1 MTKPANRT
9 HKSSPGFASLL
20 VVTSVG
26 IALLILLISMYRNTA
41 DAHDIQKNNLLK
53 NDYQQREDAF
63 LRALT
68 NIIPNRAILC
78 MKKPNSK
85 NDESLQWK
93 SIIEEALVM
102 SNSRQALAPEVA
114 VSLGITNV
122 RSGNNTDSNL
132 ELGAIISALA
142 GGTTDPDAI
151 TSGTN
156 ILAST
161 DFPPPLECSSSEQID
176 DSLYPI
182 VSRTKKYGPLASE
195 WVKASVDDFPRY
207 NLIDAPELHFNY
219 QNGSTLIAKHNWWAF
234 EMSFADQDA
243 SKTNVIT
250 RKKKYLVSLYEI
262 PSQLPISASAF
273 TTFGAH
279 SDGTEWSNVSLGGS
293 VFAEKV
299 VTEGAF
305 STDAISA
312 RKGVELSSATT
323 VNGTTTGGVAGSN
336 PFVSN
341 ARELSETEGKVFPIS
356 SSSDGGRVSFI
367 PINRGLEF
375 YDRYAADLPP
385 PTPLGPPGDENAWKE
400 FDDWLHQ
407 KESADAVSPTSWDYY
422 SIGAKQ
428 CGMRLDVTDVT
439 SSTDQTP
446 TTIKFSYFKYVPD
459 DINGTLK
466 PKRVSSVFSTND
478 PLGPYELDWPSPSDP
493 TFPFHVDRSYSSD
506 QKCIAIYPERL
517 ATWLVNNNGGDFDK
531 NNSISV
537 NVDYINNLSI
547 TKPSFPSIDKD
558 LAVMLMNAKDL
569 TTFTGGF
576 SLVTNMRLI
585 FTDDVNITP
594 TTTPPGIT
602 LPAGEDFH
610 PPVSFFS
617 PEKRYGDSDIPL
629 KIDIDGQLGSLAKG
643 NTEPIRIAD
652 LKTGYADQVVPEN
665 IKANLKTI
673 DHPAALPPINLMNW
687 MVVIREIHP
696 KYNPS
701 QN

>member
-1 MTKPANRT
+1 MKRFMTKPANRT

-26 IALLILLISMYRNTA
+26 IALLIILVSMYRNTV
-41 DAHDIQKNNLLK
+41 DAHAIQKNNLLK

-68 NIIPNRAILC
+68 NIIPNKAILC
-78 MKKPNSK
+78 MKPGSD

-93 SIIEEALVM
+93 SIIEDALVM

-114 VSLGITNV
+114 DSLGFTNI

-156 ILAST
+156 QLATS
-161 DFPPPLECSSSEQID
+161 DYPPPLECSASDQTT

-182 VSRTKKYGPLASE
+182 VSLNKKYGPSASG
-195 WVKASVDDFPRY
+195 WVKASVSDFPLY

-219 QNGSTLIAKHNWWAF
+219 QNDGTFIAKHNWWAF

-279 SDGTEWSNVSLGGS
+279 SDGTEWSNVSLRGS
-293 VFAEKV
+293 IFAEKV
-299 VTEGAF
+299 KTEGAF
-305 STDAISA
+305 STDAIAA
-312 RKGVELSSATT
+312 RKGVEVSTSTT
-323 VNGTTTGGVAGSN
+323 VNGTTTGGVTGSN

-341 ARELSETEGKVFPIS
+341 ARELAETQGNVFPIS

-375 YDRYAADLPP
+375 YDRY
-385 PTPLGPPGDENAWKE
+385 TGDPAEDNPDKNS
-400 FDDWLHQ
+400 
-407 KESADAVSPTSWDYY
+407 ESRLSDTSWNYY

-428 CGMRLDVTDVT
+428 CGMRLDVIDVI

-446 TTIKFSYFKYVPD
+446 TAIRFSYQYGDPD
-459 DINGTLK
+459 DGVVGNLVQ
-466 PKRVSSVFSTND
+466 VSKVFSKNPD
-478 PLGPYELDWPSPSDP
+478 PLNPEEEAWPDFLDLGGDI
-493 TFPFHVDRSYSSD
+493 FPFHVDKSYSSRP
-506 QKCIAIYPERL
+506 CIAIYPERL
-517 ATWLVNNNGGDFDK
+517 ATWLASNNGGFFES
-531 NNSISV
+531 NHSISV
-537 NVDYINNLSI
+537 NVDYVNNLEVA
-547 TKPSFPSIDKD
+547 KPPFPSDVGD
-558 LAVMLMNAKDL
+558 LAVMLIEAKDL
-569 TTFTGGF
+569 TAFTDGF

-594 TTTPPGIT
+594 MTTPPGIT
-602 LPAGEDFH
+602 LPTGEDYH
-610 PPVSFFS
+610 PPVSFFA
-617 PEKRYGDSDIPL
+617 PEKRYGDSGIAL

-643 NTEPIRIAD
+643 NAEPIRIAD

-665 IKANLKTI
+665 IVANLKTI
-673 DHPAALPPINLMNW
+673 DHPAALPPINMMNW

>member
-1 MTKPANRT
+1 
-9 HKSSPGFASLL
+9 
-20 VVTSVG
+20 
-26 IALLILLISMYRNTA
+26 MYRNTV
-41 DAHDIQKNNLLK
+41 DAHAIQKNNLLK

-68 NIIPNRAILC
+68 NIIPNKAILC
-78 MKKPNSK
+78 MKPDSD

-93 SIIEEALVM
+93 SIIEDALVM

-114 VSLGITNV
+114 DSLGFTNI

-132 ELGAIISALA
+132 EFGAIISALA
-142 GGTTDPDAI
+142 AGTIDPDAI

-156 ILAST
+156 QLATS
-161 DFPPPLECSSSEQID
+161 DYPPPLECSASDQTT

-182 VSRTKKYGPLASE
+182 VSLNKKYGLSASG
-195 WVKASVDDFPRY
+195 WVKASVSDFPLY

-219 QNGSTLIAKHNWWAF
+219 QNDGTFIAKHNWWAF

-250 RKKKYLVSLYEI
+250 RRKKYLVSLYEI

-279 SDGTEWSNVSLGGS
+279 SDGTEWSNVSLRGS
-293 VFAEKV
+293 IFAEKV
-299 VTEGAF
+299 KTEGAF
-305 STDAISA
+305 STDAIAA
-312 RKGVELSSATT
+312 RKGVEVSTSTT
-323 VNGTTTGGVAGSN
+323 VNGTTTGGVTGSN

-341 ARELSETEGKVFPIS
+341 ARELAETQGNVFPIS

-375 YDRYAADLPP
+375 YDRY
-385 PTPLGPPGDENAWKE
+385 TGDPAEDNPDKNS
-400 FDDWLHQ
+400 
-407 KESADAVSPTSWDYY
+407 ESRLSDTSWNYY

-428 CGMRLDVTDVT
+428 CGMRLDVIDVI

-446 TTIKFSYFKYVPD
+446 TAIRFSYQYDDPD
-459 DINGTLK
+459 DGVVGNLVQ
-466 PKRVSSVFSTND
+466 VSKVFSKNPD
-478 PLGPYELDWPSPSDP
+478 PLNPEEEAWPDFLDLGGDI
-493 TFPFHVDRSYSSD
+493 FPFHVDKSYSSRP
-506 QKCIAIYPERL
+506 CIAIYPERL
-517 ATWLVNNNGGDFDK
+517 ATWLVSNNAGFFESNH
-531 NNSISV
+531 SISV
-537 NVDYINNLSI
+537 NVDYVNNLEVA
-547 TKPSFPSIDKD
+547 KPPFPSDVGD
-558 LAVMLMNAKDL
+558 LAVMLIEAKDL
-569 TTFTGGF
+569 TAFTDGF

-594 TTTPPGIT
+594 MTTPAGIT

-610 PPVSFFS
+610 PPVSFFA
-617 PEKRYGDSDIPL
+617 PEKRYGDSGIAL

-643 NTEPIRIAD
+643 NAEPIRIAD

-665 IKANLKTI
+665 IVANLKTI
-673 DHPAALPPINLMNW
+673 DHPAALPPINMMNW

>member
-1 MTKPANRT
+1 MKRSMTKPANRT

-26 IALLILLISMYRNTA
+26 VALLIMLVSMYRNTV
-41 DAHDIQKNNLLK
+41 DAHAIQKNNLLK

-68 NIIPNRAILC
+68 NIIPNKAILC
-78 MKKPNSK
+78 MKPGSD

-93 SIIEEALVM
+93 SIIEDALVM

-114 VSLGITNV
+114 DSLGFTNI

-156 ILAST
+156 QLATS
-161 DFPPPLECSSSEQID
+161 DYPPPLECSASDQTT

-182 VSRTKKYGPLASE
+182 VSLNKKYGPSASG
-195 WVKASVDDFPRY
+195 WVKASVSDFPLY

-219 QNGSTLIAKHNWWAF
+219 QNDGTFIAKHNWWAF

-279 SDGTEWSNVSLGGS
+279 SDGTEWSNVSLRGS
-293 VFAEKV
+293 IFAEKV
-299 VTEGAF
+299 KTEGAF
-305 STDAISA
+305 STDAIAA
-312 RKGVELSSATT
+312 RKGVEVSTSTT
-323 VNGTTTGGVAGSN
+323 VNGTTTGGVTGSN

-341 ARELSETEGKVFPIS
+341 ARELAETQGNVFPIS

-375 YDRYAADLPP
+375 YDRY
-385 PTPLGPPGDENAWKE
+385 TGDPAEDNPDKNS
-400 FDDWLHQ
+400 
-407 KESADAVSPTSWDYY
+407 ESRLSDTSWNYY

-428 CGMRLDVTDVT
+428 CGMRLDVIDVI

-446 TTIKFSYFKYVPD
+446 TAIRFSYQYDDPD
-459 DINGTLK
+459 DGVVGNLVQ
-466 PKRVSSVFSTND
+466 VSKVFSKNPD
-478 PLGPYELDWPSPSDP
+478 PLNPEEEAWPDFLDLGGDI
-493 TFPFHVDRSYSSD
+493 FPFHVDKSYSSRP
-506 QKCIAIYPERL
+506 CIAIYPERL
-517 ATWLVNNNGGDFDK
+517 ATWLVSNNGGFFES
-531 NNSISV
+531 NHSISV
-537 NVDYINNLSI
+537 NVDYVNNLEVA
-547 TKPSFPSIDKD
+547 KPPFPSDVGD
-558 LAVMLMNAKDL
+558 LAVMLIEAKDL
-569 TTFTGGF
+569 TAFTDGF

-585 FTDDVNITP
+585 FTDDVNITA
-594 TTTPPGIT
+594 TTTPPGVT
-602 LPAGEDFH
+602 LPAGEDFY
-610 PPVSFFS
+610 PPVSFFA
-617 PEKRYGDSDIPL
+617 PEKRYGDSGIAL

-643 NTEPIRIAD
+643 NAEPIRIAD

-665 IKANLKTI
+665 IVANLKTI
-673 DHPAALPPINLMNW
+673 DHPAALPPINMINW

>member
-1 MTKPANRT
+1 MKRSMTKPANRT

-26 IALLILLISMYRNTA
+26 VALLIMLVSMYRNTV
-41 DAHDIQKNNLLK
+41 DAHAIQKNNLLK

-68 NIIPNRAILC
+68 NIIPNKAILC
-78 MKKPNSK
+78 MKPGSD

-93 SIIEEALVM
+93 SIIEDALVM

-114 VSLGITNV
+114 DSLGFTNI

-156 ILAST
+156 QLATS
-161 DFPPPLECSSSEQID
+161 DYPPPLECSASDQTT

-182 VSRTKKYGPLASE
+182 VSLNKKYGPSASG
-195 WVKASVDDFPRY
+195 WVKASVSDFPLY

-219 QNGSTLIAKHNWWAF
+219 QNDGTFIAKHNWWAF

-279 SDGTEWSNVSLGGS
+279 SDGTEWSNVSLRGS
-293 VFAEKV
+293 IFAEKV
-299 VTEGAF
+299 KTEGAF
-305 STDAISA
+305 STDAIAA
-312 RKGVELSSATT
+312 RKGVEVSTSTT
-323 VNGTTTGGVAGSN
+323 VNGTTTGGVTGSN

-341 ARELSETEGKVFPIS
+341 ARELAETQGNVFPIS

-375 YDRYAADLPP
+375 YDRY
-385 PTPLGPPGDENAWKE
+385 TGDPAEDNPDKNS
-400 FDDWLHQ
+400 
-407 KESADAVSPTSWDYY
+407 ESRLSDTSWNYY

-428 CGMRLDVTDVT
+428 CGMRLDVIDVI

-446 TTIKFSYFKYVPD
+446 TAIRFSYQYDDPD
-459 DINGTLK
+459 DGVVGNLVQ
-466 PKRVSSVFSTND
+466 VSKVFSKNPD
-478 PLGPYELDWPSPSDP
+478 PLNPEEEAWPDFLDLGGDI
-493 TFPFHVDRSYSSD
+493 FPFHVDKSYSSRP
-506 QKCIAIYPERL
+506 CIAIYPERL
-517 ATWLVNNNGGDFDK
+517 ATWLVSNNGGFFES
-531 NNSISV
+531 NHSISV
-537 NVDYINNLSI
+537 NVDYVNNLEVA
-547 TKPSFPSIDKD
+547 KPPFPSDVGD
-558 LAVMLMNAKDL
+558 LAVMLIEAKDL
-569 TTFTGGF
+569 TAFTDGF

-594 TTTPPGIT
+594 MTTPPGIT

-610 PPVSFFS
+610 PPVSFFA
-617 PEKRYGDSDIPL
+617 PEKRYGDSGIAL

-643 NTEPIRIAD
+643 NAEPIRIAD

-665 IKANLKTI
+665 IVANLKTI
-673 DHPAALPPINLMNW
+673 DHPAALPPINMMNW

>member
-1 MTKPANRT
+1 MNRSMTKPANRT

-26 IALLILLISMYRNTA
+26 VALLIMLVSMYRNTV
-41 DAHDIQKNNLLK
+41 DAHAIQKNNLLK

-68 NIIPNRAILC
+68 NIIPNKAILC
-78 MKKPNSK
+78 MKPGSD

-93 SIIEEALVM
+93 SIIEDALVM

-114 VSLGITNV
+114 DSLGFTNI

-156 ILAST
+156 QLATS
-161 DFPPPLECSSSEQID
+161 DYPPPLECSASDQTT

-182 VSRTKKYGPLASE
+182 VSLNKKYGPSASG
-195 WVKASVDDFPRY
+195 WVKASVSDFPLY

-219 QNGSTLIAKHNWWAF
+219 QNDGTFIAKHNWWAF

-279 SDGTEWSNVSLGGS
+279 SDGTEWSNVSLRGS
-293 VFAEKV
+293 IFAEKV
-299 VTEGAF
+299 KTEGAF
-305 STDAISA
+305 STDAIAA
-312 RKGVELSSATT
+312 RKGVEVSTSTT
-323 VNGTTTGGVAGSN
+323 VNGTTTGGVTGSN

-341 ARELSETEGKVFPIS
+341 ARELAETQGNVFPIS

-375 YDRYAADLPP
+375 YDRY
-385 PTPLGPPGDENAWKE
+385 TGDPAEDNPDKNS
-400 FDDWLHQ
+400 
-407 KESADAVSPTSWDYY
+407 ESRLSDTSWNYY

-428 CGMRLDVTDVT
+428 CGMRLDVIDVI

-446 TTIKFSYFKYVPD
+446 TAIRFSYQYDDPD
-459 DINGTLK
+459 DGVVGNLVQ
-466 PKRVSSVFSTND
+466 VSKVFSKNPD
-478 PLGPYELDWPSPSDP
+478 PLNPEEEAWPDFLDLGGDM
-493 TFPFHVDRSYSSD
+493 FPFHVDKSYSSRP
-506 QKCIAIYPERL
+506 CIAIYPERL
-517 ATWLVNNNGGDFDK
+517 ATWLVSNNGGFFES
-531 NNSISV
+531 NHSISV
-537 NVDYINNLSI
+537 NVDYVNNLEVA
-547 TKPSFPSIDKD
+547 KPPFPSDVGD
-558 LAVMLMNAKDL
+558 LAVMLIEAKDL
-569 TTFTGGF
+569 TAFTDGF

-594 TTTPPGIT
+594 MTTPPGIT
-602 LPAGEDFH
+602 LPAGEDYH
-610 PPVSFFS
+610 PPVSFFA
-617 PEKRYGDSDIPL
+617 PEKRYGDSGIAL

-643 NTEPIRIAD
+643 NAEPIRIAD

-665 IKANLKTI
+665 IVANLKTI
-673 DHPAALPPINLMNW
+673 DHPAALPPINMMNW